1 MHKTPE
7 RFLERTTAPGVIT
20 QLLRRVRQGDP
31 QAPGELW
38 ERLYPELHR
47 LAERYFRSEREGHTL
62 SPTALLHEAYL
73 ELVDQAEK
81 DWQSRAHFVGVAAQ
95 VMRRLLVDYARAHR
109 AGKRAGAHPNL
120 SLNEELVLA
129 PERTEK
135 VLALDEAL
143 ERLAAW
149 DARQSR
155 IVELRFF
162 GGLSEKETAEAL
174 GLGVRTVTRE
184 WNMAKA
190 WLYGELQ
197 PKGGRE

>member
-1 MHKTPE
+1 MEKTPE
-7 RFLERTTAPGVIT
+7 RILDTTAEPGEIT
-20 QLLRRVRQGDP
+20 QLLRRVRQKDR

-47 LAERYFRSEREGHTL
+47 VAERYFRSERPGHTL
-62 SPTALLHEAYL
+62 SPTALIHEAYMG
-73 ELVDQAEK
+73 LVGQAEK
-81 DWQSRAHFVGVAAQ
+81 DWQNRAHFIGVAAQ
-95 VMRRLLVDYARAHR
+95 VMRRILVDYARSHR
-109 AGKRAGAHPNL
+109 AGKRAGAHPNT
-120 SLNEELVLA
+120 SLHEELVLA
-129 PERTEK
+129 PERAEQ
-135 VLALDEAL
+135 VLTLDEAL
-143 ERLAAW
+143 ERLAAL

-174 GLGVRTVTRE
+174 GIGVRTVTRE

-197 PKGGRE
+197 P